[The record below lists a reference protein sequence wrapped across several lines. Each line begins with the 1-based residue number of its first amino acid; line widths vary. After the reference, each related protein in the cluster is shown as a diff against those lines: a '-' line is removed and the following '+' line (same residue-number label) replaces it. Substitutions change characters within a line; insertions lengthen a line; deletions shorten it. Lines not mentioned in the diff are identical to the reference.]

1 MKNFII
7 SVDSA
12 ADLPQD
18 FAKENGIEIMP
29 MTVIAERKQFRD
41 GIDISG
47 RGVFDI
53 VEKTGKIPK
62 TSAVSPSE
70 YEEYFSALTA
80 NGESV
85 IHLSFCSLLSST
97 HRNAVIASSQ
107 VKNVCVLDTKNLGG
121 GIGLLAIKA
130 CEMRD
135 SGIPLDEAVA
145 KLISLIPKT
154 RVSYLL
160 DSVEFLRLGG
170 RCSAATALGAGLF
183 SIRPC
188 AGMVDGKIEILAK
201 YKGKSDAA
209 RRKYID
215 DILAKYPSAD
225 RFAAFIYHSGVDG
238 DMLEY
243 AAEKLR
249 NAGFGKI
256 ITAENGSII
265 SLHSAPKAFGIHI
278 MA

>member
-1 MKNFII
+1 
-7 SVDSA
+7 
-12 ADLPQD
+12 
-18 FAKENGIEIMP
+18 MP
-29 MTVIAERKQFRD
+29 MTVIADRKQFRD
-41 GIDISG
+41 GIDIDG
-47 RGVFDI
+47 RGVFGI

-70 YEEYFSALTA
+70 YAEYFSALTK
-80 NGESV
+80 NGENV

-97 HRNAVIASSQ
+97 CRNAVIASGE
-107 VKNVCVLDTKNLGG
+107 VKNVTVIDTLNLGG
-121 GIGLLAIKA
+121 GIGLPAIKA

-135 SGIPLDEAVA
+135 KGASIEEAVGTLA
-145 KLISLIPKT
+145 SLMSKT

-170 RCSAATALGAGLF
+170 RCSAAAALGAGLF

-201 YKGKSDAA
+201 YKGKSDAV
-209 RRKYID
+209 RKKYID
-215 DILAKYPSAD
+215 DILEQYPTAD
-225 RFAAFIYHSGVDG
+225 RFAAFIYHSGVG
-238 DMLEY
+238 GSLLGY
-243 AAEKLR
+243 AEKKLR
-249 NAGFGKI
+249 DAGFKKI

>member
-1 MKNFII
+1 MKNIII

-12 ADLPQD
+12 ADLPQN

-29 MTVIAERKQFRD
+29 MYVIAERNQFRD
-41 GIDISG
+41 GIDIDG
-47 RGVFDI
+47 KGVFGF

-70 YEEYFSALTA
+70 YAEYFSSLTP

-97 HRNAVIASSQ
+97 HRNAVIASGQ
-107 VKNVCVLDTKNLGG
+107 IQNVSVIDTMNLGG
-121 GIGLLAIKA
+121 GIGLLALKG

-135 SGIPLDEAVA
+135 NGMSVREIVD
-145 KLISLIPKT
+145 KLVSLIPKI

-170 RCSAATALGAGLF
+170 RCSAASALGAGLF

-188 AGMVDGKIEILAK
+188 AGMVNGKIEILAK
-201 YKGKSDAA
+201 YKGKSDTV
-209 RRKYID
+209 RKKYID
-215 DILAKYPSAD
+215 DIIEKYPSAD
-225 RFAAFIYHSGVDG
+225 KSAAFIYHSGVDEKFLG
-238 DMLEY
+238 Y
-243 AAEKLR
+243 AEAKLR
-249 NAGFGKI
+249 NAGFKRI

-265 SLHSAPKAFGIHI
+265 SLHSAPKAFGIHVL
-278 MA
+278 A

>member
-1 MKNFII
+1 
-7 SVDSA
+7 
-12 ADLPQD
+12 
-18 FAKENGIEIMP
+18 MP

-170 RCSAATALGAGLF
+170 RCSAATALCAGLF

-209 RRKYID
+209 SRKYID

-238 DMLEY
+238 NLLEY

>member
-1 MKNFII
+1 LKNFIV

-18 FAKENGIEIMP
+18 FARENGISVMP
-29 MTVIAERKQFRD
+29 MTVIANRKQFRD
-41 GIDISG
+41 GIDING
-47 RGVFDI
+47 KGVFEI

-70 YEEYFSALTA
+70 YTEYFSDLTQK
-80 NGESV
+80 GENV

-97 HRNAVIASSQ
+97 HRNAVIASGD
-107 VKNVCVLDTKNLGG
+107 VKKVTVIDTLNLGG
-121 GIGLLAIKA
+121 GIGLPAIKA
-130 CEMRD
+130 CKMRD
-135 SGIPLDEAVA
+135 NGASVEETVA
-145 KLISLIPKT
+145 KLVSLIPKT

-160 DSVEFLRLGG
+160 NSVEFLRLGG
-170 RCSAATALGAGLF
+170 RCSAASALGANLF

-188 AGMVDGKIEILAK
+188 AGMVDGKIEILTK
-201 YKGKSDAA
+201 YKGKSDAV

-215 DILAKYPSAD
+215 DILAKYPTAD

-238 DMLEY
+238 NLLQY
-243 AAEKLR
+243 AEGKLR
-249 NAGFGKI
+249 AAGFRKI